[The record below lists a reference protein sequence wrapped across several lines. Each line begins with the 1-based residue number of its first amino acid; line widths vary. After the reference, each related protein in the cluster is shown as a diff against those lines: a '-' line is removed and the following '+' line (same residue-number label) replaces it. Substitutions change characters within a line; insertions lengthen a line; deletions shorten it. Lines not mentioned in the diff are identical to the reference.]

1 METIASRKQDI
12 KGDEEDKVKE
22 RPYAANSRDKS
33 GNVRWNQTTPADC
46 RGNQQAFDEF
56 CARYNQLRALLSV
69 PLKALSVVPLR
80 ALL

>member
-1 METIASRKQDI
+1 MLHTAETNQAMSGGI
-12 KGDEEDKVKE
+12 KP
-22 RPYAANSRDKS
+22 RRQSY
-33 GNVRWNQTTPADC
+33 C

-80 ALL
+80 ALSLVPLRALSLVPLKALL

>member
-33 GNVRWNQTTPADC
+33 GNVRWNQTTPAVVL
-46 RGNQQAFDEF
+46 RGQST
-56 CARYNQLRALLSV
+56 SV
-69 PLKALSVVPLR
+69 
-80 ALL
+80 

>member
-1 METIASRKQDI
+1 MLHTAETNQAMSGGI
-12 KGDEEDKVKE
+12 KP
-22 RPYAANSRDKS
+22 RR
-33 GNVRWNQTTPADC
+33 Q

>member
-1 METIASRKQDI
+1 MLHTAETNQAMSGGI
-12 KGDEEDKVKE
+12 KP
-22 RPYAANSRDKS
+22 RRQSY
-33 GNVRWNQTTPADC
+33 C

-80 ALL
+80 ALLSVPLRVHAQFPAG

>member
-1 METIASRKQDI
+1 MLQTAETNQAMSGGI
-12 KGDEEDKVKE
+12 KP
-22 RPYAANSRDKS
+22 RR
-33 GNVRWNQTTPADC
+33 Q

>member
-1 METIASRKQDI
+1 MLHTAETNQAMSGGI
-12 KGDEEDKVKE
+12 KP
-22 RPYAANSRDKS
+22 RR
-33 GNVRWNQTTPADC
+33 Q

-80 ALL
+80 ALSLVPLKALL

>member
-1 METIASRKQDI
+1 MLQTAETNQAMSGGI
-12 KGDEEDKVKE
+12 KP
-22 RPYAANSRDKS
+22 RR
-33 GNVRWNQTTPADC
+33 Q

-80 ALL
+80 ALSLVPLKALL

>member
-1 METIASRKQDI
+1 MLHTAETNQAMSGGI
-12 KGDEEDKVKE
+12 KP
-22 RPYAANSRDKS
+22 RR
-33 GNVRWNQTTPADC
+33 Q

-80 ALL
+80 AYAQFPAG

>member
-1 METIASRKQDI
+1 MLHTAETNQAMSGGI
-12 KGDEEDKVKE
+12 KP
-22 RPYAANSRDKS
+22 RR
-33 GNVRWNQTTPADC
+33 Q

-80 ALL
+80 ALSLVPLRALSLVPLKALL

>member
-1 METIASRKQDI
+1 MLHTAETNQAMSGGI
-12 KGDEEDKVKE
+12 KP
-22 RPYAANSRDKS
+22 RRQSY
-33 GNVRWNQTTPADC
+33 C

-80 ALL
+80 ALSLVPLKALL

>member
-1 METIASRKQDI
+1 MLHTAETNQAMSGGI
-12 KGDEEDKVKE
+12 KP
-22 RPYAANSRDKS
+22 RRQSY
-33 GNVRWNQTTPADC
+33 C
-46 RGNQQAFDEF
+46 RGNEQAFDEF

>member
-1 METIASRKQDI
+1 MLQTAETNQAMSGGI
-12 KGDEEDKVKE
+12 KP
-22 RPYAANSRDKS
+22 RRQSY
-33 GNVRWNQTTPADC
+33 C

-80 ALL
+80 ALSLVPLKALL

>member
-1 METIASRKQDI
+1 MLHTAETNQAMSGGI
-12 KGDEEDKVKE
+12 KP
-22 RPYAANSRDKS
+22 RRQSY
-33 GNVRWNQTTPADC
+33 C

-80 ALL
+80 ALLSVPLRAHAQFPAG